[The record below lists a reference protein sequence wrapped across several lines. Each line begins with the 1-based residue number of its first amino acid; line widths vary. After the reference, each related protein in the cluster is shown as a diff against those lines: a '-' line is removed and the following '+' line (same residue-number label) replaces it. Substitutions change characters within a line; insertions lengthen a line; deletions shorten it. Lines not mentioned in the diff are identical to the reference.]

1 MEINFEYLS
10 TIASGLAF
18 VVVTTV
24 GFYAKYKNDN
34 SRKESKAI
42 EEKVERASNLGDA
55 VRALAIE
62 IAELRSNQDELKLQK
77 LEIES
82 RNRNLLKRMAEVEN
96 IIKQKYPAALA
107 TLREYKRL
115 HPDSS
120 VKIPDIITPDL

>member
-18 VVVTTV
+18 VIVTTI
-24 GFYAKYKNDN
+24 GFYAKYKTDG
-34 SRKESKAI
+34 SKKESKVIDA
-42 EEKVERASNLGDA
+42 KVENASNLGGA

-62 IAELRSNQDELKLQK
+62 IAELRASQEELQ
-77 LEIES
+77 LEKRVME
-82 RNRNLLKRMAEVEN
+82 NRNENLRKRLAEVEK

-115 HPDSS
+115 HPDST
-120 VKIPDIITPDL
+120 VRIPDIIAPDL